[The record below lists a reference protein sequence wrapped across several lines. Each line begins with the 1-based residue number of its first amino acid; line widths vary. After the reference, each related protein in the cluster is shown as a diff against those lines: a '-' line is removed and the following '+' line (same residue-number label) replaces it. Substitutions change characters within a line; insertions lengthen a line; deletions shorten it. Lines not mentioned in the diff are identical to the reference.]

1 MRNEFRQLRLRQL
14 DRAVAPF
21 RAAQASPRPP
31 KGWIRAIRE
40 ALGISASVLGERMGT
55 SRQLTLQQEKAESED
70 RITLKS
76 LRVLAQALDCDLVYG
91 LVPRAGSLEELVDKR
106 ARAQAEAN
114 VIAIEHSMALENQA
128 GGNVDE
134 AIEAETRRLTSK
146 RRRK

>member
-40 ALGISASVLGERMGT
+40 ALGISASVLGERMGP

-70 RITLKS
+70 RLTLKS

>member
-106 ARAQAEAN
+106 ARP
-114 VIAIEHSMALENQA
+114 
-128 GGNVDE
+128 GGGKCDCDRTFNGP
-134 AIEAETRRLTSK
+134 
-146 RRRK
+146 